1 MIGTLVGVLPGIS
14 PLTTVAM
21 LLPFTFGLP
30 PASAM
35 IMLAGIFY
43 GAQYGSSTAAIL
55 VNVPGETS
63 SIVTCIDGYQMA
75 RQGRAGSALAIA
87 AIASFLAGTVATLVI
102 AILSLPLAALALKFT
117 AVETVSLVIL
127 GLLGAVVLAHGSP
140 TKAIAMIIVGV
151 LVGLVGVDVNSGAP
165 RMTFGIPDITDGIS
179 FVPIAIGLFGIAE
192 MIRNLEQPQDR
203 ELAGV
208 RIANL
213 LPTRAELAAAFPAML
228 RGTAVGCLLG
238 VLPGGGAALPP
249 FSAYALEKKI
259 AADPSRFGKGAI
271 EGVASPE
278 AANNAGAQTSFVPML
293 TLGLPTNP
301 LMALMIGALMI
312 QGIQP
317 GPQVM
322 TKQPDLFWGVIASM
336 WIGNL
341 MLIII
346 NLPLIGIWVSLLRV
360 PYDLLFPAIVVFCCI
375 GAYSINSSLFDLWL
389 MLGFGLLGYF
399 FLKIGVEPAP
409 FVLGF
414 VLGPMLEENF
424 RRAMLIASGD
434 IGVFVAAPDQ
444 RRAAGVLGRAARGPA
459 GSRDP
464 PQARGL
470 AGLTLPLRSGAPRQQ
485 ADHLSPR
492 CHDPMQMP
500 LLRPPPKFMV
510 ETCA

>member
-1 MIGTLVGVLPGIS
+1 VELLDNLALGLATAATWQNLLFCLAGVTIGTLVGVLPGIS

-87 AIASFLAGTVATLVI
+87 AIASFLAGTVATLAI
-102 AILSLPLAALALKFT
+102 ALMSLPLAALALKFT

-140 TKAIAMIIVGV
+140 AKAIAMIVVGV

-203 ELAGV
+203 DLPRM

-213 LPTRAELAAAFPAML
+213 LPTRADLVAAFPAML
-228 RGTAVGCLLG
+228 RGTAVGCVLG

-271 EGVASPE
+271 EGVAAPE

-341 MLIII
+341 MLLVI

-360 PYDLLFPAIVVFCCI
+360 PYNLLFPAIVVFCAI
-375 GAYSINSSLFDLWL
+375 GAYSINNSFFDVWL
-389 MLGFGLLGYF
+389 MLGFGLVGYF
-399 FLKIGVEPAP
+399 FLKVGVEPAP

-434 IGVFVAAPDQ
+434 LMVFIERPI
-444 RRAAGVLGRAARGPA
+444 
-459 GSRDP
+459 S
-464 PQARGL
+464 
-470 AGLTLPLRSGAPRQQ
+470 AGLLACAALLLVSLLVPDLRRKREA
-485 ADHLSPR
+485 
-492 CHDPMQMP
+492 
-500 LLRPPPKFMV
+500 LRD
-510 ETCA
+510 

>member
-1 MIGTLVGVLPGIS
+1 
-14 PLTTVAM
+14 
-21 LLPFTFGLP
+21 
-30 PASAM
+30 M

-87 AIASFLAGTVATLVI
+87 AIASFLAGTVATLAI
-102 AILSLPLAALALKFT
+102 ALMSLPLAALALKFT

-140 TKAIAMIIVGV
+140 AKAIAMIVVGV

-203 ELAGV
+203 DLPRM

-213 LPTRAELAAAFPAML
+213 LPTRADLVAAFPAML
-228 RGTAVGCLLG
+228 RGTAVGCVLG

-271 EGVASPE
+271 EGVAAPE

-341 MLIII
+341 MLLVI

-360 PYDLLFPAIVVFCCI
+360 PYNLLFPAIVVFCAI
-375 GAYSINSSLFDLWL
+375 GAYSINNSFFDVWL
-389 MLGFGLLGYF
+389 MLGFGLVGYF
-399 FLKIGVEPAP
+399 FLKVGVEPAP

-434 IGVFVAAPDQ
+434 LMVFIERPI
-444 RRAAGVLGRAARGPA
+444 
-459 GSRDP
+459 S
-464 PQARGL
+464 
-470 AGLTLPLRSGAPRQQ
+470 AGLLACAALLLVSLLVPDLRRKREA
-485 ADHLSPR
+485 
-492 CHDPMQMP
+492 
-500 LLRPPPKFMV
+500 LRD
-510 ETCA
+510 